1 WVNQGGAY
9 GGYLSADRDL
19 LKEQLEGIGNQQKE
33 GLSKAIQTITAPVN
47 PKNWLKVL
55 QTISEVSEEATKVG
69 AYQKGLKKGLTPEE
83 SAYQARDLMD
93 FNRMGNSVQSANRVF
108 TFLNAN
114 LQGKDKLIRSM
125 KEHPIR
131 TSARIAGSTLPP
143 SALALASY
151 ANANEKQKEM
161 MDNMTQQEK
170 DTYWSYAI
178 PGTDKVGRIPKPF
191 DISLL

>member
-1 WVNQGGAY
+1 
-9 GGYLSADRDL
+9 
-19 LKEQLEGIGNQQKE
+19 
-33 GLSKAIQTITAPVN
+33 
-47 PKNWLKVL
+47 
-55 QTISEVSEEATKVG
+55 
-69 AYQKGLKKGLTPEE
+69 
-83 SAYQARDLMD
+83 
-93 FNRMGNSVQSANRVF
+93 MGNSVQSANRVF

-114 LQGKDKLIRSM
+114 LQGKDKLIRTM

-161 MDNMTQQEK
+161 MDNMTRK
-170 DTYWSYAI
+170 KKTRIVSYAI

-191 DISLL
+191 DISLLANTAERANRMNEGDPYAFEGYGKTINDAVKVPWMPTVMHQLWKIWQTIAF